1 MNSFRWMSMG
11 QTCILFR
18 FLHSWAGLRRKVAGH
33 MQRSARGN
41 LSTKAESR
49 IGEQEEI
56 QLHSR
61 LPESQFVRA
70 DKSIFIYRVD
80 ELLTWPDNLHE
91 SCYETLLQIYRHG

>member
-1 MNSFRWMSMG
+1 MG

-49 IGEQEEI
+49 IGEEEI
-56 QLHSR
+56 QLHST
-61 LPESQFVRA
+61 LPESQYVRA
-70 DKSIFIYRVD
+70 DKIIYIYRLD

-91 SCYETLLQIYRHG
+91 IYYEILLQIYRHG